1 MSDRSHV
8 NPCPGSGPGSA
19 ECARRE
25 LACCNA
31 PEVSTRLLSE
41 NRSRYRRVVDGVVQ
55 SRGSIRAMPR
65 PPRTRPIGRPA
76 LPYRPVQMNTR
87 VHPEVKKQLAAVAE
101 KRGVTLGALL
111 LELAAEVSGMS
122 VDSLLASSADGV
134 ADTELPMTG

>member
-1 MSDRSHV
+1 
-8 NPCPGSGPGSA
+8 
-19 ECARRE
+19 
-25 LACCNA
+25 
-31 PEVSTRLLSE
+31 
-41 NRSRYRRVVDGVVQ
+41 
-55 SRGSIRAMPR
+55 MPR